1 MKIRPFRW
9 QKSKQTPLRIR
20 LFKLK
25 NKLKT
30 KTRLQPKNLK
40 KNNNKNQLNQKL
52 QTRLQELQIKKER
65 NTSRMQ
71 CSAPDK
77 TSQTDRSWTSRM

>member
-20 LFKLK
+20 LLKLK

-30 KTRLQPKNLK
+30 RIRLQLRSLK
-40 KNNNKNQLNQKL
+40 SNNKNQLNQKL

-65 NTSRMQ
+65 STSRMQ
-71 CSAPDK
+71 CCARDK
-77 TSQTDRSWTSRM
+77 TSQTDRSWTSRT

>member
-20 LFKLK
+20 LHKLK
-25 NKLKT
+25 NEH
-30 KTRLQPKNLK
+30 KTRIRLQLRSLK
-40 KNNNKNQLNQKL
+40 SNNKNQLNQKL
-52 QTRLQELQIKKER
+52 QTRLQESQIKKER
-65 NTSRMQ
+65 STSRMQ

-77 TSQTDRSWTSRM
+77 TSRTGKSWTSRM

>member
-9 QKSKQTPLRIR
+9 QKNKQTPLRIR
-20 LFKLK
+20 LLKLK

-30 KTRLQPKNLK
+30 KTRLQPKSLK
-40 KNNNKNQLNQKL
+40 SNNKNQLNQKL

-65 NTSRMQ
+65 STSRMQ

-77 TSQTDRSWTSRM
+77 TSQTDRSWTSRT